1 MIQGLFKKILQKDKK
16 PNWLEISYSRFG
28 TIIPIID
35 WDEENETSNKFI
47 QTLDQNEDVTQQLHD
62 VCIQA
67 ASEIQAAAEE
77 NPEIVETHSR

>member
-1 MIQGLFKKILQKDKK
+1 MIQGLFNKILQKDKK

-28 TIIPIID
+28 AIIPIMD

-47 QTLDQNEDVTQQLHD
+47 QTLEQNEDVTQQLHD

-67 ASEIQAAAEE
+67 ASETQAAAEE

>member
-1 MIQGLFKKILQKDKK
+1 MIQGLFKKTLQKEKK

-28 TIIPIID
+28 TIIPIMD

-47 QTLDQNEDVTQQLHD
+47 QTLEQNEDVTQQLHD

-67 ASEIQAAAEE
+67 ASETQAAAEE
-77 NPEIVETHSR
+77 NPEIVETPSR

>member
-1 MIQGLFKKILQKDKK
+1 MIQGLFKKTLQKEKK

-47 QTLDQNEDVTQQLHD
+47 QTLDQNEDIIQVHD

-67 ASEIQAAAEE
+67 ATEIQAAAEE
-77 NPEIVETHSR
+77 NPEIVETHTR